1 MNCIIVDDDK
11 LSRVVLEEFI
21 SKTEDLRLI
30 ASFQDA
36 ISAANSINSVN
47 SRIDLIFLDIEMPE
61 MNGIDFMNSMENLPQ
76 VIISS
81 SKDKYAIEAF
91 DFDVTDYLLKP
102 TSFPRFLKAVN
113 RAIKNHSIDRIELKN
128 KDEIF
133 IKKGSSLIKMRFSE
147 ILWVEALENYVI
159 LNTATDKFTIHFT
172 MKAIEKKLPHPNFV
186 RVHRSFIVNTQSISV
201 IKDNTIDIS
210 FDDEIQSIPIGK
222 SYKEKLLDD
231 INLMTK

>member
-21 SKTEDLRLI
+21 AKTKRLKLI
-30 ASFQDA
+30 ASFENA
-36 ISAANSINSVN
+36 ISAANSINKDN

-61 MNGIDFMNSMENLPQ
+61 MNGIDFMNSMTNLPQ
-76 VIISS
+76 IIISS
-81 SKDKYAIEAF
+81 SKEKYAIEAF
-91 DFDVTDYLLKP
+91 NFDVTDYLLKP

-113 RAIKNHSIDRIELKN
+113 RATRNHSLDRVELKN
-128 KDEIF
+128 QDEIF
-133 IKKGSSLIKMRFSE
+133 IKKGSSLIKMKFSE

-159 LNTATDKFTIHFT
+159 LNTVNDKFTIHFT
-172 MKAIEKKLPHPNFV
+172 MKAIEKKLPRPNFV

-201 IKDNTIDIS
+201 IKDNTIDIC

-222 SYKEKLLDD
+222 SYKDKLLDE
-231 INLMTK
+231 INLISK